1 MADKSFYQ
9 SFKENMDAMGLPCP
23 ESLFGTIGT
32 ASATIGTLAS
42 AVKTFGT
49 TATLGEVLL
58 TFPTGAAAAGVAAA
72 VSEITLVIG
81 ALSASFYLGA
91 CIGSLIVASV
101 ETYGPYAYGK
111 ISGVLKKVAKS
122 MNTSVTKLLENT
134 MHAYPPASFMR
145 GTSAFSI
152 WW

>member
-1 MADKSFYQ
+1 MADESFYGA
-9 SFKENMDAMGLPCP
+9 FKTNMEAMGLPCP
-23 ESLFGTIGT
+23 QSLFGTVAT
-32 ASATIGTLAS
+32 ASATISALAS

-58 TFPTGAAAAGVAAA
+58 TFPTGAAATGVAAA
-72 VSEITLVIG
+72 VGEITLLVG

-101 ETYGPYAYGK
+101 EIYGPYAYAQ
-111 ISGVLKKVAKS
+111 ISGVLKKVAS
-122 MNTSVTKLLENT
+122 TLNTSVTKLLEST
-134 MHAYPPASFMR
+134 MRAYPPIAFLR